1 MSDGVLMAQVLG
13 DTAGIAHRLERE
25 RSKMTHQVF
34 LLAESGEMPDEA
46 QRRAWARAATAQ
58 AWMTHIGSSL
68 EVVWRDAPAGL
79 GDSLEAWF
87 ASNGERREVIEMDL
101 ASRLASRGIEDD
113 ETRARR
119 RDLGAAAR
127 WLGEGIGAVGDPG
140 GVGGPEFARRLAA
153 YLDRHDDV
161 IAQHAGD
168 ARSEDP
174 ADGRLTESAELSAHV
189 NATVAGLEALLADGL
204 RAPEPS

>member
-34 LLAESGEMPDEA
+34 LLAESGEMPDET

-58 AWMTHIGSSL
+58 AWMTHIGASL
-68 EVVWRDAPAGL
+68 EVVWRESPAGL

-87 ASNGERREVIEMDL
+87 ANNGERREVIEMDL
-101 ASRLASRGIEDD
+101 TARLASGAMDD

-119 RDLGAAAR
+119 RDLGTAGR
-127 WLGEGIGAVGDPG
+127 WLGEGLGAVGDPG
-140 GVGGPEFARRLAA
+140 GIGGPEFARRLAA
-153 YLDRHDDV
+153 YLDRHGDV

-168 ARSEDP
+168 GRNDDP
-174 ADGRLTESAELSAHV
+174 TDGRLAESAELSAHV
-189 NATVAGLEALLADGL
+189 NAIVAGLEALMGDELC
-204 RAPEPS
+204 APEPS